1 MSIRDIL
8 NYTIIDTD
16 KLTISVY
23 NVLLVCFILFATVIV
38 LKIIRQI
45 FRGFSESGK
54 LDKSTSWSIF
64 QIVKYFIW
72 VIVLVI
78 VIESVGVDI
87 SILLA
92 SIAALLV
99 GVGLGIQQLF
109 NDLASGL
116 ILLIERNLKIDDVIQ
131 LEDDGIVGRVINI
144 GLRTSEIKTRDDIIM
159 IIPNSKFVN
168 ERIIN
173 WSHVDQKTRFEINV
187 GVAYSS
193 DVRLVEKILI
203 RCAESSDRI
212 SKDIKPFVRFEN
224 FGDSS
229 LDFKLFFWAD
239 HLFEIEKIKSDI
251 RFNINESFKEN
262 EIQIPFPQRDVNMR
276 KFN

>member
-23 NVLLVCFILFATVIV
+23 NVLLACFILFATVII
-38 LKIIRQI
+38 LKIIRRI
-45 FRGFSESGK
+45 FHGFIESGK

-203 RCAESSDRI
+203 GCAESSHRI
-212 SKDIKPFVRFEN
+212 SKDMKPFVRFEN

-262 EIQIPFPQRDVNMR
+262 EIQIPFPQHDVNMR
-276 KFN
+276 NFN

>member
-1 MSIRDIL
+1 MSIKDIL

-23 NVLLVCFILFATVIV
+23 NVLLACFILFATVII
-38 LKIIRQI
+38 LKIIRRI
-45 FRGFSESGK
+45 FRGFIESGR

-92 SIAALLV
+92 SVAALLV

-131 LEDDGIVGRVINI
+131 LEDGIVGRVINI
-144 GLRTSEIKTRDDIIM
+144 GLRTSEIKSRDDIIM

-203 RCAESSDRI
+203 SCAESSDRI
-212 SKDIKPFVRFEN
+212 SIDIKPFVRFEN